1 MRVFRNV
8 LGLLV
13 GLTSVFFSATVLTG
27 SAEAFD
33 YYDVYFVA
41 HPDDWQI
48 FQAPNTFSDVKLGD
62 RVLIIQASASDAGRT
77 DGYWQAREE
86 GTKASV
92 RWMVGDASES
102 DAWVT
107 ACSQLRCH
115 TIFTWN
121 YGPVTIAFLRV
132 PDGGGLGTDS
142 CGGFGKGTPAYG
154 CNSLS
159 QLRDAAKKLPTVDG
173 SSSYLSWV
181 DLHGTVFGI
190 TQIFGFPLTPFTWV
204 NAPEF
209 DRTLNPNDHPDHLA
223 IGDAARELQFRQVGW
238 HFAYFVGD
246 DLIHRPINLNQS
258 QHDVKMG
265 VYYAYYS
272 KLVDIIGSTIN
283 EVCSFE
289 SGFASVLWRTYFRT
303 F

>member
-1 MRVFRNV
+1 MVTGKPGRRELKLLSGGWLARQWNPA
-8 LGLLV
+8 LGLPLV
-13 GLTSVFFSATVLTG
+13 VKSSATKSLPG
-27 SAEAFD
+27 
-33 YYDVYFVA
+33 
-41 HPDDWQI
+41 P
-48 FQAPNTFSDVKLGD
+48 
-62 RVLIIQASASDAGRT
+62 
-77 DGYWQAREE
+77 
-86 GTKASV
+86 
-92 RWMVGDASES
+92 MVQSPS
-102 DAWVT
+102 
-107 ACSQLRCH
+107 H
-115 TIFTWN
+115 
-121 YGPVTIAFLRV
+121 FLRI
-132 PDGGGLGTDS
+132 PDGGGIGADT

-159 QLRDAAKKLPTVDG
+159 QLRDTARGLPTVDG
-173 SSSYLSWV
+173 SSRYLSWA

-209 DRTLNPNDHPDHLA
+209 DRTLNPGDHPDHLA
-223 IGDAARELQFRQVGW
+223 IGDAARELQLRQAGW

-246 DLIHRPINLNQS
+246 DLIHRPINLSQS

-265 VYYAYYS
+265 VYYAYYT
-272 KLVDIIGSTIN
+272 KLVDLAGSTIN